1 MDGTR
6 SVGSPSFRLDPVE
19 WRGMG
24 EEWVDAVQRLGI
36 PGRTLGMGGCGAERE
51 KKIYNVAKDFY
62 FKKTLY
68 SKRKCSIVWSK
79 ILSRKLFSTL
89 IKKNC

>member
-6 SVGSPSFRLDPVE
+6 SVGSPNFRLDPE
-19 WRGMG
+19 GWRGMG

-51 KKIYNVAKDFY
+51 NKDF
-62 FKKTLY
+62 
-68 SKRKCSIVWSK
+68 C
-79 ILSRKLFSTL
+79 
-89 IKKNC
+89 